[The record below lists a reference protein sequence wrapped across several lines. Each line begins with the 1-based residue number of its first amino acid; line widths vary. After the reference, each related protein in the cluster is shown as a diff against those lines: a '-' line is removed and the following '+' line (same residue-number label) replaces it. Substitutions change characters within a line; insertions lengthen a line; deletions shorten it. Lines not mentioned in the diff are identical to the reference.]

1 MSDSDPTKSCYSCGN
16 SISIYADSCGNCSAA
31 HDPAPPAATSV
42 VKNPKSPVVDS
53 GGPKGLDMAKIPGP
67 VNRPERPKQPLYFE
81 NTVDQLTQSQS
92 PRRLVRR
99 FGLRRSTFWL
109 VLPRPGPQLARH
121 VVGVKAR
128 LTTSKASIRPGRYG
142 PA

>member
-81 NTVDQLTQSQS
+81 NTVEWEELKQSGS
-92 PRRLVRR
+92 VIDKLIS
-99 FGLRRSTFWL
+99 LRRAKVPGGWFV
-109 VLPRPGPQLARH
+109 VLGSGAARSGWFYPDPDHSWPG
-121 VVGVKAR
+121 
-128 LTTSKASIRPGRYG
+128 TSLE
-142 PA
+142 

>member
-67 VNRPERPKQPLYFE
+67 VNRPKRPKQPLYFE
-81 NTVDQLTQSQS
+81 NTVEWEELKQSGS
-92 PRRLVRR
+92 VIDKLIS
-99 FGLRRSTFWL
+99 LRRAKVPGGWFV
-109 VLPRPGPQLARH
+109 VLGSGAARSGWFYPDPDHSWPG
-121 VVGVKAR
+121 
-128 LTTSKASIRPGRYG
+128 TSLE
-142 PA
+142 